1 MKKLLFMKKILCI
14 IAASATLYAQAQVEG
29 KLSAP
34 MNTKEG
40 KVIYE
45 RVMKMDMNRFA
56 IRGSNMPP
64 EVQAQLDKM
73 PKSRTDQFELMFTP
87 QHSIYQYLPN
97 AADDGGTNTISGGG
111 VVMQMRMPGVNDV
124 SYMNFAN
131 GTRSEQ
137 REIMEKNYVVVDTPA
152 RLQWKLSDETKPI
165 LNFIA
170 RKATA
175 TTVNQVPRMS
185 MENGEMKREM
195 RSDTARIVAW
205 YTTDVPV
212 PAGPNYAGQLPGL
225 ILELDLNNGQTV
237 TRAIEFTPK
246 VPANKIKEPRDGKK
260 LSSAEFALERDK
272 IMEEMRKNMPSGTRF
287 RMQ

>member
-1 MKKLLFMKKILCI
+1 MKNIICI
-14 IAASATLYAQAQVEG
+14 VAAFLAVGAHAQNMEG

-45 RVMKMDMNRFA
+45 RTTQLGGARFMG
-56 IRGSNMPP
+56 RGGNIPP
-64 EVQAQLDKM
+64 EMQAQLDKM
-73 PKSRTDQFELMFTP
+73 PKSRTDQFELLFTP
-87 QHSIYQYLPN
+87 QHSLYQYLPN
-97 AADDGGTNTISGGG
+97 AADESGGATTISGGG
-111 VVMQMRMPGVNDV
+111 MTIQMRAPGINDV
-124 SYMNFAN
+124 TYVDFAK

-137 REIMEKNYVVVDTPA
+137 REVMEKNYVVVDTPA

-170 RKATA
+170 RKASA
-175 TTVNQVPRMS
+175 TTINQVPTLT

-195 RSDTARIVAW
+195 RSDTAKIVAW

-212 PAGPNYAGQLPGL
+212 PAGPAYAGQLPGL
-225 ILELDLNNGQTV
+225 ILELDMNNGRSV
-237 TRAIEFTPK
+237 TRAIEFSPK
-246 VPANKIKEPRDGKK
+246 VSANKIKEPNDGKK
-260 LSSAEFALERDK
+260 LSAAEFTAERER
-272 IMEEMRKNMPSGTRF
+272 IMEEMRKNMPAGNRI